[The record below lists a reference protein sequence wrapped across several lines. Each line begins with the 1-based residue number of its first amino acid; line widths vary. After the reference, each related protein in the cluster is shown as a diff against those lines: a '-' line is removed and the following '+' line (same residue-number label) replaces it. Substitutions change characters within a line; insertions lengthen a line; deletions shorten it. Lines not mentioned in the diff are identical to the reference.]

1 MFRVPE
7 TNFDFMR
14 IHKLMFFISVVAVV
28 ATCFLFYK
36 PGLNFG
42 TDFAGGILMEV
53 QTEKAAD
60 MPTLRQ
66 ELSSLDLGSISVQ
79 EFGDYNHIMLRI
91 GQQEGGEDAQKQ
103 AVERIKQTIGE
114 DANYQRVEYVGP
126 QVGKELIAK
135 GVWAVVL
142 STIGVLIY
150 LLFRFQW
157 QFATAS
163 LIALLHDVL
172 LTLGLFAVTRAEFD
186 LSTLAAVLMIA
197 GYSIN
202 DTVVVFDRVRE
213 MMVKYR
219 KVPLMELFNKSINA
233 TLSRTIMTGLTSI
246 GALLA
251 LWFLGGTVIRGFVSA
266 LIWGIVVGTYSSV
279 FIATPLLLYMGMSDL
294 DKARKNPVSKI
305 EAEA

>member
-213 MMVKYR
+213 YAN
-219 KVPLMELFNKSINA
+219 LFKTERFDRVLNRSINS
-233 TLSRTIMTGLTSI
+233 TLSRTILTS
-246 GALLA
+246 GTTLLTVFVLFLFGGEVLRGFALALL
-251 LWFLGGTVIRGFVSA
+251 V
-266 LIWGIVVGTYSSV
+266 GIGVGTYSSIFV
-279 FIATPLLLYMGMSDL
+279 ASPLVMWLGVSREQFIKP
-294 DKARKNPVSKI
+294 KKEKE
-305 EAEA
+305 EAVV